1 MIWQSLD
8 MLYLLWALPLLF
20 LIYIYAGHARRK
32 AMDRFAA
39 SGMQERL
46 LASVSPVRRRWK
58 QFAVIVAL
66 AFLIIALARPSWN
79 PVAREVTRRGRDVV
93 FVLDVSRSML
103 ADDLQP
109 NRLERAKI
117 AIGDCIDVLEGDRVA
132 LVVFAG
138 TAIVRCP
145 LTVDYGFFRMML
157 SDVECRSVGKGGTK
171 IGDALRLVMNDVFDG
186 QEKQFKDV
194 VLITD
199 GEDQDSFAK
208 EAAEALGK
216 ASIRLIA
223 IGLGDETKGTPIM
236 VTNED
241 GTKDFIKHNGEIV
254 RSRLDGATLREMVSK
269 TPGGRYLPVVT
280 GNFDLGAIYR
290 SLIAS
295 AEKRLIESETIERYE
310 EKFQIF
316 LFVTVL
322 ILAIE
327 PFVSIRRKRQ

>member
-8 MLYLLWALPLLF
+8 MLYLLWALPLLC
-20 LIYIYAGHARRK
+20 LIYLYAGHARRR

-39 SGMQERL
+39 SGMQRQL
-46 LASVSPVRRRWK
+46 LASVSPAKRRWK
-58 QFAVIVAL
+58 QFAVIAAL
-66 AFLIIALARPSWN
+66 VFVIVALARPSWN
-79 PVAREVTRRGRDVV
+79 PVAQEVTRRGRDVV

-138 TAIVRCP
+138 SAVVRCP

-171 IGDALRLVMNDVFDG
+171 IGDALRLVMNDVFDS

-223 IGLGDETKGTPIM
+223 IGLGDESQGTPIM
-236 VTNED
+236 VTNDD
-241 GTKDFIKHNGEIV
+241 GSKDFIRHNGEIV
-254 RSRLDGATLREMVSK
+254 RSRLDGATLREMVAA

-280 GNFDLGAIYR
+280 GNFDLGSIYR

-295 AEKRLIESETIERYE
+295 AEKRFIESETIERYE

-316 LFVTVL
+316 LFVAVL
-322 ILAIE
+322 VLAIE
-327 PFVSIRRKRQ
+327 PFISIRRRRA

>member
-46 LASVSPVRRRWK
+46 LASVNPVRRRWK
-58 QFAVIVAL
+58 QFAVVVAL

-223 IGLGDETKGTPIM
+223 IGLGDEANGTPIM

-316 LFVTVL
+316 LFVAVL
-322 ILAIE
+322 ILAAE
-327 PFVSIRRKRQ
+327 PFVGIRRKRQ

>member
-8 MLYLLWALPLLF
+8 MLYLLWVLPLFVLVF
-20 LIYIYAGHARRK
+20 MYAGYSRRK
-32 AMDRFAA
+32 AMDKFAD
-39 SGMQERL
+39 SGMQEQL
-46 LASVSPVRRRWK
+46 LASVNPVRRRWK
-58 QFAVIVAL
+58 QFAIVIAL
-66 AFLIIALARPSWN
+66 SFVVIGLARPSWN

-103 ADDLQP
+103 ADDLLP

-171 IGDALRLVMNDVFDG
+171 IGDALRLVMNDVFDN
-186 QEKQFKDV
+186 QDKQFKDV

-223 IGLGDETKGTPIM
+223 IGLGDEVKGTPIM

-280 GNFDLGAIYR
+280 GNFDLGSIYR

-295 AEKRLIESETIERYE
+295 AEKHFIESETIERYE

-316 LFVTVL
+316 LFVAAI

-327 PFVSIRRKRQ
+327 PFVSIRRRRA